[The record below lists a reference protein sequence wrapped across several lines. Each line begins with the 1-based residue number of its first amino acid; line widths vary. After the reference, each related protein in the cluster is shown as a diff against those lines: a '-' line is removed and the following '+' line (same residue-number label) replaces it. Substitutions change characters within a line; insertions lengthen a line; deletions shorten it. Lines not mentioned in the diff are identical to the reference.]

1 MHNFSHILSKNGVLV
16 AFNIAKRVNQEEV
29 KKIRDK
35 IEETCD
41 DPDEIN
47 KRLEQMIVLHMKN
60 TIGTDQIP
68 GLIFDGNKTKSDPF
82 NHIPI
87 KLKQKLINMAMVFN
101 GAIAQEKLNKELILI
116 LLQLI
121 LMHNKINNDD
131 IIDFNKKYKFMSDDD
146 DDYLDE
152 EDDDENDDDDK
163 L

>member
-16 AFNIAKRVNQEEV
+16 AFNIAKRVNQEDV
-29 KKIRDK
+29 KKIKDK

-41 DPDEIN
+41 DPVEIN
-47 KRLEQMIVLHMKN
+47 KKLEQMIVLHMKN
-60 TIGTDQIP
+60 TIGSDQIP
-68 GLIFDGNKTKSDPF
+68 GLIINGVKTNLDPF
-82 NHIPI
+82 EHIPL
-87 KLKQKLINMAMVFN
+87 KLKQKLVNMAMVFN

-121 LMHNKINNDD
+121 LLNNKITNDD

-146 DDYLDE
+146 SDYLDE
-152 EDDDENDDDDK
+152 EDDDENDDDK